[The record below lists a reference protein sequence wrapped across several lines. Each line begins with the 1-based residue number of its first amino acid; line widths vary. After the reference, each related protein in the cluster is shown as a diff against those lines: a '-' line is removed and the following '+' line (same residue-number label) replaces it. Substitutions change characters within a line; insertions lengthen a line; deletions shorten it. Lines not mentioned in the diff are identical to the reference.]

1 MKKSKLTIIAVVCL
15 ICAMALSIFATS
27 VKATTMEFGLQ
38 EYRKAREDGA
48 QYGYKIS
55 DKYVWKLVTYNG
67 QTIDYSKTIYCLKAE
82 QGFYTSNPGVF
93 RQEYDTSYN
102 LKDKTS
108 MPNLPV
114 AEEDYNSIIWILNHA
129 YIPNA
134 ETAKQDKEV
143 LLKNA
148 GIADKVELT
157 DDDIDVIQQ
166 LAIWYFTNKDNPV
179 YHTDF
184 AGEPSLQTVLE
195 SKKTGENKEEYKAIE
210 DKNQPRF
217 DQMEKLFKYLV
228 ANAKNATEEANK
240 NEAPLTLEKGT
251 PAVSTENDNYIIG
264 PYEIKKNN
272 DTPYTLNINVTD
284 RKGTNITDNVKF
296 LNADKQE
303 ISIDDIIGKE
313 FYLKI
318 PVETIVTNKID
329 GIKFNMNGTYT
340 ETTAT
345 YWTSKI
351 DGIKFNMNGTYT
363 ETTATYWTSSSNN
376 TVQPIV
382 VIERV
387 PQEFSGSNEVLFSV
401 EGKYSFKLVKVDSE
415 DINKKLQGA
424 EFEITTPAGT
434 QKYVTDENGEINI
447 ADIKITEPGVDTI
460 TIKETKA
467 PEPYKMLLEEPLTLK
482 ITKDVANGSYTATD
496 ATLEGYGKDAVQIK
510 DGVVT
515 ITVANKPKIFD
526 LSLKKWVSKAIV
538 TNEDGSQNII
548 ETGHTGDENPEPPA
562 KVDLGR
568 QDINKVTVKFEFQ
581 IKVTNECEVAGYV
594 KEITDYI
601 PEGLKFVKEDNP
613 DWYEREPLDGKERV
627 ATKKLEN
634 SEVAGY
640 VKEITDYIPE
650 GLKFVKEDNPDWYER
665 EPLDGK
671 ERVATKKLE
680 NTLLEPGESATVSIL
695 LTWINGEDN
704 MGLKTNIAEISQDDN
719 EFDLPDIDST
729 PDNFKNGEDDIDDAP
744 VIITVAL
751 GDTVIYIGVAT
762 LAIVI
767 LTVGTFIIKKYAI

>member
-345 YWTSKI
+345 YWTS
-351 DGIKFNMNGTYT
+351 
-363 ETTATYWTSSSNN
+363 SSNN

-424 EFEITTPAGT
+424 EFEITTPTGT

-467 PEPYKMLLEEPLTLK
+467 PEPYKMLLKEPLTLK
-482 ITKDVANGSYTATD
+482 VTKDVANGSYTATD

-538 TNEDGSQNII
+538 TNEDGSQTVI

-568 QDINKVTVKFEFQ
+568 QDINKVTVKFEFK
-581 IKVTNECEVAGYV
+581 IKITNEGEIAGYA
-594 KEITDYI
+594 KEVTDYI
-601 PEGLKFVKEDNP
+601 PEGLKFIQEDNP
-613 DWYEREPLDGKERV
+613 LWYPRDPLNGKERV
-627 ATKKLEN
+627 GTKQ
-634 SEVAGY
+634 
-640 VKEITDYIPE
+640 
-650 GLKFVKEDNPDWYER
+650 
-665 EPLDGK
+665 
-671 ERVATKKLE
+671 LE
-680 NTLLEPGESATVSIL
+680 NTLLQPGENATISIL
-695 LTWINGEDN
+695 LTWINDPNN
-704 MGLKTNIAEISQDDN
+704 MGLKTNIAEISQDYN
-719 EFDLPDIDST
+719 ESHTPDIDST
-729 PDNFKNGEDDIDDAP
+729 PDNFENGEDDIDDAP
-744 VIITVAL
+744 VMLTIRL
-751 GDTVIYIGVAT
+751 GDAQIYIG
-762 LAIVI
+762 LGFIVI
-767 LTVGTFIIKKYAI
+767 AMLTSGIWAIKKYVL